1 MTKSELMLRVGRN
14 IRRIRLERHMTQDE
28 LAERACISTSYCANI
43 ERGMKSVSL
52 LVLFDIADALQVSA
66 NDLLYEE
73 SKENRIAG
81 LDRFLSSQPEAY
93 VMKIEQ
99 VARLFAGSNIDFTSI
114 DMENHKEVS

>member
-1 MTKSELMLRVGRN
+1 MKKSELMLRVGRN

-28 LAERACISTSYCANI
+28 LAEWASISTSYCANI

-52 LVLFDIADALQVSA
+52 LVLLDIANALQVSA

-81 LDRFLSSQPEAY
+81 LDRFLSNQSESY
-93 VMKIEQ
+93 IIKIEK
-99 VARLFAGSNIDFTSI
+99 VARIFAGPDIDSKSK
-114 DMENHKEVS
+114 D